1 MVQSGTKLLIMRVKN
16 QVIGTLSNQTID
28 LGYTQIKQNLS
39 KKSASPKP
47 EFIERRKG
55 DRRKSIKSQKVLPFG
70 AKVMFYNQYVKD
82 QKKPL
87 KEEWANPKETTQAY
101 QKTTQYHANWQ
112 FPSHVELKKV

>member
-1 MVQSGTKLLIMRVKN
+1 MVQSGTELLKMRVKN

-39 KKSASPKP
+39 KKRASPKP

-55 DRRKSIKSQKVLPFG
+55 DRRKGTKSQKILPFG
-70 AKVMFYNQYVKD
+70 AKVIFYNQYVKD

-87 KEEWANPKETTQAY
+87 KEEWANPKETTEAY

-112 FPSHVELKKV
+112 FPSHVELKKI